1 MNLQHLKYAVEV
13 ARLGSINKASDVLFV
28 GQPNLSR
35 AIKDLEA
42 HLGITIFDRS
52 AKGMVP
58 TPEGEDFL
66 QYARGILRQVD
77 EVEAIYRV
85 GVPTKRR
92 FSISV
97 PRASYISEA
106 FAQFSRSLDDDPAE
120 LFYMETNSSTAISNI
135 LQADY
140 RLGIIR
146 YADNHERNFAAML
159 DEKGLDHEL
168 VAEFHYML
176 LMSRKSP
183 LASTSEISFS
193 DLLPHIEVAHAD
205 PFVPSIPAVST
216 RKSEIPAAPTRRI
229 YVFERGSQFD
239 ILSENP
245 DTFMWVSPVPQKLL
259 DRYGL
264 IQRWCPDNSG
274 LHRDVLIRRKEYKFT
289 DLDSTFIAKLF
300 EAKRTYLDSIQR
312 S

>member
-13 ARLGSINKASDVLFV
+13 ARLGSINKASESLFV

-35 AIKDLEA
+35 AIRDLES

-52 AKGMVP
+52 SKGMIP

-66 QYARGILRQVD
+66 HYARSILRQVD
-77 EVEAIYRV
+77 EVEAIYRI

-106 FAQFSRSLDDDPAE
+106 FAQFSLSLSDDPAE

-135 LQADY
+135 LQSDY

-146 YADNHERNFAAML
+146 YACNHEHNFSAML
-159 DEKGLDHEL
+159 DDKGLDHEL
-168 VAEFHYML
+168 IAEFHYVL
-176 LMSRKSP
+176 LMSRESP
-183 LASTSEISFS
+183 LASADKIAFS
-193 DLLPHIEVAHAD
+193 DLLSRVEIAHAD
-205 PFVPSIPAVST
+205 PFVPSVPAVTT
-216 RKSEIPAAPTRRI
+216 RKSEMPATPSRRI

-239 ILSENP
+239 ILATNP
-245 DTFMWVSPVPQKLL
+245 DTFMWVSLVPQKLL

-264 IQRWCPDNSG
+264 VQRWCEDNSG
-274 LHRDVLIRRKEYKFT
+274 AHRDVLIRRKEYKFT
-289 DLDSTFIAKLF
+289 ELDSLFIAKLF
-300 EAKRTYLDSIQR
+300 DSKRKYLDLQQL
-312 S
+312 